1 MNNILILI
9 TSIIVFFIAYAQCYN
24 GEDMALFIFAT
35 CFIIIP
41 AFVISLVGIV
51 TGKDMFEM

>member
-9 TSIIVFFIAYAQCYN
+9 TSIIVFFIAYAQCCN
-24 GEDMALFIFAT
+24 SEDMALFVAAT

-41 AFVISLVGIV
+41 AFLLSLVGLAL
-51 TGKDMFEM
+51 GKDIFEM